1 MSLELIVLNLGI
13 KAVDMYFATESSIEN
28 MRLTATDW
36 ELLESIKCVL
46 EVCLLN
52 TLLARPTNLIT
63 IATIRLHT
71 LFCKPCRL
79 SQCQS
84 CAV

>member
-36 ELLESIKCVL
+36 ELLESIECVL
-46 EVCLLN
+46 EVCHLN
-52 TLLARPTNLIT
+52 TLSHIPLTQL
-63 IATIRLHT
+63 
-71 LFCKPCRL
+71 
-79 SQCQS
+79 
-84 CAV
+84 